1 MSDTQLAQRPSVDVQ
16 QRGTE
21 HVQPGSPLGIERV
34 PVGSPV
40 YNQVVTFLYEEATL
54 LDQIRLQEWASR
66 LATDLIY
73 TVPLRHTRTAAEL
86 STTIVRSVQHYHDD
100 YRSIMGRILRLSG
113 KSAWAEDPP
122 SRTRRLV
129 TNVFV
134 EKTAKAD
141 EFIVTSYL
149 LLTRSRF
156 KDHHVDIISGERR
169 DLLRAEGDSFK
180 LARREVIL
188 DQAVLGTP
196 NLAVFL

>member
-1 MSDTQLAQRPSVDVQ
+1 MSEAQLAQKPPVEVQ
-16 QRGTE
+16 QRSAE
-21 HVQPGSPLGIERV
+21 QVQPGSPLGIKRV
-34 PVGSPV
+34 PVGAPV
-40 YNQVVTFLYEEATL
+40 YNDVVTFLYEEATL
-54 LDQIRLQEWASR
+54 LDQIRLQEWAER

-134 EKTAKAD
+134 EETAKPD
-141 EFIVTSYL
+141 EFVVTSYL

-169 DLLRAEGDSFK
+169 DLLRLEDGGFK

>member
-1 MSDTQLAQRPSVDVQ
+1 M
-16 QRGTE
+16 
-21 HVQPGSPLGIERV
+21 
-34 PVGSPV
+34 
-40 YNQVVTFLYEEATL
+40 VTFLYEEATL
-54 LDQIRLQEWASR
+54 LDQIRLQEWGAR
-66 LATDLIY
+66 LAPDLVY
-73 TVPLRHTRTAAEL
+73 TVPLRHTRLQSEL
-86 STTIVRSVQHYHDD
+86 STTIVRTVQHYHDD

-134 EKTAKAD
+134 EETEKSN
-141 EFIVTSYL
+141 EFVVTSYL
-149 LLTRSRF
+149 LLTRNRF

-169 DLLRAEGDSFK
+169 DVLRLTDEGFK
-180 LARREVIL
+180 LACREVIL

>member
-1 MSDTQLAQRPSVDVQ
+1 MAQVQ
-16 QRGTE
+16 ERGPE
-21 HVQPGSPLGIERV
+21 QIQPGSPVGIKRV
-34 PVGSPV
+34 PVGAPI
-40 YNQVVTFLYEEATL
+40 YNDAVTFLYEEATL
-54 LDQIRLQEWASR
+54 LDQIRLQEWSER

-73 TVPLRHTRTAAEL
+73 TVPLRQTRTNAEL
-86 STTIVRSVQHYHDD
+86 SATIVRSVQHYHDD
-100 YRSIMGRILRLSG
+100 YRSILGRILRLSG

-134 EKTAKAD
+134 EETDKPD
-141 EFIVTSYL
+141 EFVVTSYL

-169 DLLRAEGDSFK
+169 DVLRLSDEGFK

>member
-1 MSDTQLAQRPSVDVQ
+1 MAQVQ
-16 QRGTE
+16 QRG
-21 HVQPGSPLGIERV
+21 VDDIQPGSPVGTKRV
-34 PVGSPV
+34 PVGSPI
-40 YNQVVTFLYEEATL
+40 YNDVVTFLYEEATL
-54 LDQIRLQEWASR
+54 LDQIRLQ
-66 LATDLIY
+66 D
-73 TVPLRHTRTAAEL
+73 
-86 STTIVRSVQHYHDD
+86 YHDD

-134 EKTAKAD
+134 EETDKSD
-141 EFIVTSYL
+141 EFVVTSYL

-169 DLLRAEGDSFK
+169 DVLRLGEAGFK
-180 LARREVIL
+180 LARREVII